1 MILVVESVTVH
12 ASELQP
18 SISLS
23 GAYITCSRSA
33 PNCIPNDFYSNAATA
48 NHLVSVKPRGSMS
61 ALKKY
66 FQVPES
72 GKIVAKI
79 DELASVAPEI
89 NLYESKE
96 IRRH

>member
-1 MILVVESVTVH
+1 
-12 ASELQP
+12 
-18 SISLS
+18 
-23 GAYITCSRSA
+23 
-33 PNCIPNDFYSNAATA
+33 
-48 NHLVSVKPRGSMS
+48 MS